1 MIKNI
6 KVIKLFIILF
16 HKNKKI
22 IKFINIL
29 IFSLFIK
36 YLYKKNKI
44 ELKKKEKFFK
54 QLKEFENKQNISQ
67 IEIQE
72 FRKINSENILLDI
85 TKFKRNNN
93 PDISIIITMY
103 NQGHCIHKCLRSI
116 QNQSLKNLEIIIIDD
131 CSLDNSTDVIEAYQ
145 KEDDRIILVKHESNE
160 GKIKTRTDGIK
171 IAKGKYITL
180 IDGDDSFIHENILN
194 NSLYIANLA
203 DLDVVEFK
211 GSYYRQG
218 KFKENVNNYDAIN
231 ITNIVYQPELR
242 TIFFY
247 TKEKD
252 SIRAIQNR
260 SIWGKLIKNKIFQ
273 KAIINIGP
281 KYTEDYILT
290 YEDTIM
296 SVAIF
301 QVAQSYYLMNQVG
314 YYYSRDE
321 FSNRFSIQKN
331 KKCKPNG
338 KENKIGQLK
347 LLQFLLEKTRNN
359 ELERQMIYHE
369 IISIN
374 YYSKISSIIN
384 RQFKEMYEIYDTII
398 NSQFISIKQKER
410 IKILKA
416 QLKSKE
422 KK

>member
-1 MIKNI
+1 
-6 KVIKLFIILF
+6 
-16 HKNKKI
+16 
-22 IKFINIL
+22 
-29 IFSLFIK
+29 
-36 YLYKKNKI
+36 
-44 ELKKKEKFFK
+44 
-54 QLKEFENKQNISQ
+54 
-67 IEIQE
+67 
-72 FRKINSENILLDI
+72 
-85 TKFKRNNN
+85 
-93 PDISIIITMY
+93 MY